1 MIKKQ
6 RDISPKR
13 ISCDKYTCGKTRN
26 IIRTH
31 QLRSCDTVYPHL
43 TSIGRLK
50 WKTAATLA

>member
-13 ISCDKYTCGKTRN
+13 TSCDKYTCGKMLN

-31 QLRSCDTVYPHL
+31 KLRSCDTVYLHL

-50 WKTAATLA
+50 WKTAATLT